1 MHARFVLPVA
11 AVGLAL
17 IAPGQ
22 LAAQGSPSTQ
32 VRPAQGAE
40 TSQCDD
46 LLQQVQARMN
56 TALAVNVRGAAA
68 DVRHAEELCN
78 SGHPEQGMA
87 ILHRV
92 RSSMN
97 NN

>member
-1 MHARFVLPVA
+1 MSVRFMLPM
-11 AVGLAL
+11 AVTGLAL
-17 IAPGQ
+17 IASGQ
-22 LAAQGSPSTQ
+22 LAAQGTPTQ

-40 TSQCDD
+40 ASQCDA
-46 LLQQVQARMN
+46 LLQQVQSRMD

-68 DVRHAEELCN
+68 DVSRAQDLCN

-92 RSSMN
+92 RSTMTSN
-97 NN
+97 

>member
-1 MHARFVLPVA
+1 MSLRFAFPMA

-17 IAPGQ
+17 IASGP
-22 LAAQGSPSTQ
+22 LAAQGTPTQ
-32 VRPAQGAE
+32 IRPAQGNEA
-40 TSQCDD
+40 SQCDP
-46 LLQQVQARMN
+46 LLEQVQSRMN

-68 DVRHAEELCN
+68 DIREAQDLCN

>member
-1 MHARFVLPVA
+1 MSVRLLLPMA
-11 AVGLAL
+11 AGLAL
-17 IAPGQ
+17 IASGQ
-22 LAAQGSPSTQ
+22 LAAQGTPTQ
-32 VRPAQGAE
+32 IRPAQGAQ

-46 LLQQVQARMN
+46 LLQQVQSKMN
-56 TALAVNVRGAAA
+56 TALAVNVRGASA
-68 DVRHAEELCN
+68 DVRHAQELCN